1 MVKTLPNQLIPLNNP
16 DKFFHE
22 KVDDLDF
29 SNISHPARLILCAN
43 PNTGKTMVIL
53 NLLLH
58 KKPPFDKIYL
68 IHNDPTTKEYDMIDC
83 EILEEIPPI
92 EEIDKT
98 IKNLIIIED
107 IDYKAMNKE
116 QKSLLDRYF
125 GRFSTHCNVSIWLTA
140 QDAISIPPTI
150 RRMASHVILGRSN
163 DINHMSILSSRFGLS
178 GRELKNIFDT
188 YMKDRHDTL
197 IIDSTR
203 PNARYRKNIFN
214 VLPIS

>member
-16 DKFFHE
+16 DKFFNE

-98 IKNLIIIED
+98 IK
-107 IDYKAMNKE
+107 
-116 QKSLLDRYF
+116 
-125 GRFSTHCNVSIWLTA
+125 T
-140 QDAISIPPTI
+140 
-150 RRMASHVILGRSN
+150 
-163 DINHMSILSSRFGLS
+163 
-178 GRELKNIFDT
+178 
-188 YMKDRHDTL
+188 
-197 IIDSTR
+197 
-203 PNARYRKNIFN
+203 
-214 VLPIS
+214 